1 MRASS
6 RRISVVL
13 SCMFLL
19 PGWAAAGDD
28 LAQVARSLVAKSE
41 MDAAALAAVAT
52 LRSAGPAGMEAVSA
66 LAEAEPALAKSPAF
80 QTALDAVCAQKDCAA
95 SRLFWYTDLE
105 AAKAAA
111 AKSGKPI
118 LSLRLLGRLDEELSC
133 ANSRFFRTVLYA
145 DESISGRMRADW
157 VLHWQS
163 VRPVPK
169 VTVDFGDGRRLEGTI
184 TGNSLHYLLDSRGRV
199 LDAIPGLYAPEIFR
213 EALSSG
219 ESLARDLRHA
229 SDQDF
234 SAALAE
240 HHFNRYLSLERK
252 IAQLLARERRD
263 SRVVADETL
272 SVADA
277 TLSAFVQRAG
287 TRRPSAR
294 QASAA
299 TASKNVAESALLRAV
314 APEPDAP
321 TVPEDQIVALAAR
334 HYYKE
339 HAALG
344 KSSRRLLIEKFG
356 AWVGAGNV
364 ESSIGRF
371 EELIAED
378 TARNELLLHAAIHA
392 RLSEANGMP
401 DLDELTG
408 WVYESLFLTPP
419 SDPWMGLAPR
429 EVYSVLTPVP

>member
-1 MRASS
+1 MRPSS
-6 RRISVVL
+6 WRVSVVL

-19 PGWAAAGDD
+19 PGWANAGDTGDD
-28 LAQVARSLVAKSE
+28 LAQAARSLISKSQL
-41 MDAAALAAVAT
+41 DAAMVAT
-52 LRSAGPAGMEAVSA
+52 LRAAGPAGMEAVLA
-66 LAEAEPALAKSPAF
+66 LAETEPELAKSPVF
-80 QTALDAVCAQKDCAA
+80 QAALDAVCAQKDCAA

-111 AKSGKPI
+111 AKSRKPI

-145 DESISGRMRADW
+145 DEAISGQMREDW

-219 ESLARDLRHA
+219 ESMARDLRRS
-229 SDQDF
+229 SDEDF

-240 HHFNRYLSLERK
+240 HHLDRYLSLETT
-252 IAQLLARERRD
+252 IAQFLARDRRD
-263 SRVVADETL
+263 YSI
-272 SVADA
+272 VADA
-277 TLSAFVQRAG
+277 TLSAFIQRAG
-287 TRRPSAR
+287 LRRPTAR
-294 QASAA
+294 EASA
-299 TASKNVAESALLRAV
+299 TSASKSVAEGALLRAV
-314 APEPDAP
+314 TPEPGRP
-321 TVPEDQIVALAAR
+321 TVPEDQIVALAAK
-334 HYYKE
+334 HYYRE
-339 HAALG
+339 HAELG
-344 KSSRRLLIEKFG
+344 KSSRKLLIEKFG
-356 AWVGAGNV
+356 GWVGTGNV
-364 ESSIGRF
+364 ETSIERF

-392 RLSEANGMP
+392 RLSEAEGIP

>member
-1 MRASS
+1 M
-6 RRISVVL
+6 
-13 SCMFLL
+13 
-19 PGWAAAGDD
+19 
-28 LAQVARSLVAKSE
+28 ARSLVSKSE
-41 MDAAALAAVAT
+41 LDAAGVAT
-52 LRSAGPAGMEAVSA
+52 LRAAGPAGMEAVLEAITA
-66 LAEAEPALAKSPAF
+66 LAEAEPELAKSPVF

-145 DESISGRMRADW
+145 DEHISGQMREDW

-184 TGNSLHYLLDSRGRV
+184 TGNSLHYVLDSKGRIV
-199 LDAIPGLYAPEIFR
+199 DAIPGLYAPEIFR

-219 ESLARDLRHA
+219 AIMARDLGRS
-229 SDQDF
+229 SDKDF
-234 SAALAE
+234 VRALADR
-240 HHFNRYLSLERK
+240 HLDRYLTLETR
-252 IAQLLARERRD
+252 IAQFIARDRSND
-263 SRVVADETL
+263 YSA
-272 SVADA
+272 VADA

-287 TRRPSAR
+287 LRRPTAR
-294 QASAA
+294 QASNVS
-299 TASKNVAESALLRAV
+299 ASKSIAEGALLRAV
-314 APEPDAP
+314 TPEPDRP
-321 TVPEDQIVALAAR
+321 TVPEDQVVALAAR

-339 HAALG
+339 HAGLS
-344 KSSRRLLIEKFG
+344 KSSRKLLIEKFG
-356 AWVGAGNV
+356 SWVGTGNV
-364 ESSIGRF
+364 ETSIQRF

-378 TARNELLLHAAIHA
+378 TARNELLFHAAIHA
-392 RLSEANGMP
+392 RLSEATGMP
-401 DLDELTG
+401 ELDKLTD
-408 WVYESLFLTPP
+408 WIYETLFLTPP
-419 SDPWMGLAPR
+419 ADPWMGLAPR